1 MQSSDWPTRAWVG
14 EGGGGQDR
22 GGRWKIGGGGSAE
35 GGCHSVPTPAGTAF
49 SSPARKA
56 DHQLYYPCG
65 PHAARC
71 TQDPQHGATFP
82 GNFTLG
88 MVRSDAMQALV
99 FLAKLRDGCAPVLWH
114 RILYPRPALRLQ
126 PLPQRAFCSATG
138 RRRCGVSVPLFPT
151 TGAEVSFQSDYFER
165 FATDLGKVLHGGAR
179 QLEAGACAAPSE
191 PKRFELRPGGAEP
204 SAAERRQPAAWYCSF
219 AESPR
224 SLRGARAAADWL
236 LAQPWARPLRT
247 AVALAPPAHAA
258 HRFHQRG
265 DHSSFVATA
274 RRGSAG

>member
-99 FLAKLRDGCAPVLWH
+99 FLAKLRDG
-114 RILYPRPALRLQ
+114 
-126 PLPQRAFCSATG
+126 ATG